1 MWHHHFVA
9 FFLIALVCQPAL
21 ADEISVSKAGFDL
34 KQDRLAELFHIQQM
48 HVDCTAS
55 QPYRSATLLVDCYRD
70 GKKVLSDS
78 IGLTSTTDHESISVS
93 CQFTDLDRL
102 PLGPVNPGHVRVS
115 MKIKSP
121 SGFAAREFDI
131 VKKQCDVSKINGVG
145 HWSVSGEKVDG
156 PTPLYYQLRST
167 NNSVRFATTLEDLL
181 QSNPAADVL
190 VVSLSLNDNKK

>member
-9 FFLIALVCQPAL
+9 FFWIALVCQSAL
-21 ADEISVSKAGFDL
+21 ADEISVSTASFDL

-70 GKKVLSDS
+70 GKKIKSES
-78 IGLTSTTDHESISVS
+78 IGLTGTTGHESISVS

-102 PLGPVNPGHVRVS
+102 PLGPVHPGHVRVS
-115 MKIKSP
+115 MKIKTP

-131 VKKQCDVSKINGVG
+131 DKKQCDVSKISGAG
-145 HWSVSGEKVDG
+145 HWQVSGQKIDS
-156 PTPLYYQLRST
+156 PTPLYYLLRST
-167 NNSVRFATTLEDLL
+167 NDSLQFATTPERLLEI
-181 QSNPAADVL
+181 NPAADVL
-190 VVSLSLNDNKK
+190 VVSLSLNDDQN